1 MAGPICCWHFQT
13 LIIIITLLQ
22 PLWTT
27 CISNSRT
34 VSLIPPP
41 HLPKDC
47 FPLITVLELTST
59 ILSWPV
65 QQYMTF
71 IIYELKQLQ
80 RLDWAWGIIL
90 ASRLYHRLENPNP
103 FCSSHGGR
111 HFCYSAKW
119 HSDFADHLAVYCQ
132 GRKSRCRLSEGLSI
146 HIGFCK
152 SRVICSTTLPAF
164 RVTDSPENWVA
175 SKLIHNPSH
184 VFWYSQVKL
193 STQSNS

>member
-1 MAGPICCWHFQT
+1 MGTLRVCDWQVMAGPICCWHFQT
-13 LIIIITLLQ
+13 LNIIITLLQ

-27 CISNSRT
+27 CISNSLS

-41 HLPKDC
+41 HPPKDR

-80 RLDWAWGIIL
+80 RLDGAWGIIL

-111 HFCYSAKW
+111 HFCHSAKW
-119 HSDFADHLAVYCQ
+119 HSDFWQFTAKA
-132 GRKSRCRLSEGLSI
+132 GKSVEG
-146 HIGFCK
+146 FQK
-152 SRVICSTTLPAF
+152 VWAST
-164 RVTDSPENWVA
+164 
-175 SKLIHNPSH
+175 
-184 VFWYSQVKL
+184 
-193 STQSNS
+193 